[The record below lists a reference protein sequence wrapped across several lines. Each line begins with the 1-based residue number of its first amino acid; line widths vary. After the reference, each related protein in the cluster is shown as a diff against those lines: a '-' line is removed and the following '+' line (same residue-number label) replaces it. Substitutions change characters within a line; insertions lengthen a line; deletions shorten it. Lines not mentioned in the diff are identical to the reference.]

1 VATKAAIEA
10 RLKKEQL
17 LNKITHQLHDARDTD
32 EILLYLKDEI
42 IALFD
47 AERITVYG
55 VDTEKREIYS
65 KVKEGDEVKEI
76 RLSLSKTS
84 VAGHTAVSGKTFNV
98 ADVYDSKELEKLD
111 PKLKFDDH
119 WDQVTGFKTRQLLS
133 APILYNGKYLKGV
146 VEIVNKLEA
155 DRFSTEDEKY
165 LGEICKVLG
174 LAFHNQGRMQHQPT
188 KFDYLLSQQIV
199 SEDDLNQAISKAR
212 EQRTDLPSILVKE
225 FRVPKKALARSLEAY
240 YSVPFVSYEDSTI
253 IPTELVRG
261 LNLGY
266 LRRNFWIP
274 LQRENGKLVIIID
287 DPHNAERIK
296 EIKALLQADEYEFRV
311 ALRDD
316 IVRFIDTAID
326 EGSETAS
333 VTSIIGELERERDES
348 PEEEEQLLNESDAG
362 IVRLA
367 NQIIKDAHDMGAS
380 DIHIE
385 PYFGKQSTEIRF
397 RRDGACFKYQE
408 IPPTHARPLVSRV
421 KIMAKLDIAE
431 KRLPQSG
438 KIKLKYGQREVE
450 LRVEVTPT
458 AGGREDVVL
467 RVLASGKPLTL
478 ENMAFSE
485 ANSKNLTEIIE
496 KPYGI
501 LLVVGPTGSGKTTTL
516 HSILGHINRPEVKI
530 WTAEDPVEI
539 TQYGLRQ
546 VQTHSKIG
554 YTFAEAM
561 RSFLRADPDIIMVGE
576 MRDAETAAMG
586 LEASLTGHL
595 VLSTLHTNSA
605 PETVTRLIDMG
616 MNPLNFADALLGIL
630 AQRLVR
636 TICPDCK
643 ESYNPKKDEFDLL
656 AQEYDKDLFEELNI
670 SYSEDLQLFRG
681 SGCEKCNDSG
691 YRGRAGIH
699 ELLVASSE
707 IKELIQNR
715 AHMEEIRRA
724 AINEGMRTLKQDG
737 ILKVFEGL
745 TDFTQV
751 RRVCVHRLVMASV
764 LCGPFRLCYSTHWL
778 GS

>member
-1 VATKAAIEA
+1 VAEKKASIEEQ
-10 RLKKEQL
+10 LKKERL
-17 LNKITHQLHDARDTD
+17 LNRITHQLHDARDLD
-32 EILLYLKDEI
+32 EILLYLKNEI

-76 RLSLSKTS
+76 RVPVGKTS

-98 ADVYDSKELEKLD
+98 ADVYDAKELKKLD
-111 PKLKFDDH
+111 PKLKFDEQ
-119 WDQVTGFKTRQLLS
+119 WDQVTGFKTKQILS
-133 APILYNGKYLKGV
+133 GPILYNGKYLKGV
-146 VEIVNKLEA
+146 LEVVNKIGAE
-155 DRFSTEDEKY
+155 RFSKEDEKY

-174 LAFHNQGRMQHQPT
+174 LAFNNQSRIQRQPT
-188 KFDYLLSQQIV
+188 KYDYLLSQQII
-199 SEDDLNQAISKAR
+199 SEDDLNQAIARAR
-212 EQRTDLPSILVKE
+212 EQKADLPGILVKD
-225 FRVPKKALARSLEAY
+225 FKVPKKALAKSLEAY
-240 YSVPFVSYEDSTI
+240 YEVPFVSYEDKVI
-253 IPTELVRG
+253 IPTELVQG

-266 LRRNFWIP
+266 LKRNFWVP
-274 LQRENGKLVIIID
+274 MQRENGKLVILID
-287 DPHNAERIK
+287 DPQNAERIK

-311 ALRDD
+311 ALRGD
-316 IVRFIDTAID
+316 ILRFIDTALG
-326 EGSETAS
+326 EGSQGVS
-333 VTSIIGELERERDES
+333 VSSIIGELESQRDER
-348 PEEEEQLLNESDAG
+348 EEEAEELLNESDAG

-367 NQIIKDAHDMGAS
+367 NQLIKDAYDQGAS

-385 PYFGKQSTEIRF
+385 PYFGKQPTEIRF

-408 IPPTHARPLVSRV
+408 VPPTHSRPLVSRV

-458 AGGREDVVL
+458 TGDREDIVL
-467 RVLASGKPLTL
+467 RILASGKPVSL
-478 ENMAFSE
+478 EKMAFAE
-485 ANSKNLTEIIE
+485 ANLKKLIDLIE
-496 KPYGI
+496 NPYGI

-516 HSILGHINRPEVKI
+516 HSILGQINRPEVKI

-539 TQYGLRQ
+539 SQYGLRQ
-546 VQTHSKIG
+546 VQTHAKIG

-561 RSFLRADPDIIMVGE
+561 RSFLRADPDVIMVGE
-576 MRDAETAAMG
+576 MRDAETASMG

-636 TICPDCK
+636 TICPECK
-643 ESYNPKKDEFDLL
+643 ESYHPERQEFDLL
-656 AQEYDKDLFEELNI
+656 AEEYGADLFEELNI
-670 SYSEDLQLFRG
+670 SYNDDLQLYRG
-681 SGCEKCNDSG
+681 SGCEICNDSG
-691 YRGRAGIH
+691 YRGRAAIH

-724 AINEGMRTLKQDG
+724 AVNEGMRTLKQDG
-737 ILKVFEGL
+737 ILKVFQGM

-751 RRVCVHRLVMASV
+751 RRVCIV
-764 LCGPFRLCYSTHWL
+764 
-778 GS
+778 

>member
-1 VATKAAIEA
+1 VTTKAKIEEQ
-10 RLKKEQL
+10 LKKERL
-17 LNKITHQLHDARDTD
+17 LNRITHQLHDARNLD

-55 VDTEKREIYS
+55 VDPEKREIYS
-65 KVKEGDEVKEI
+65 KVKEGEEVKEI
-76 RLSLSKTS
+76 RLALSKTS
-84 VAGHTAVSGKTFNV
+84 VAGHTAVSGKTFNI
-98 ADVYDSKELEKLD
+98 ANVYDPKELKRLD
-111 PKLKFDDH
+111 PKLKFDDQ
-119 WDQVTGFKTRQLLS
+119 WDKVTGFETKELLS
-133 APILYNGKYLKGV
+133 GPILYNGKYLKGV
-146 VEIVNKLEA
+146 VEIVNKKGA
-155 DRFSTEDEKY
+155 GQFSKEDEKY
-165 LGEICKVLG
+165 LVEICKVLG
-174 LAFHNQGRMQHQPT
+174 LAFHNQGRMQQEPS
-188 KFDYLLSQQIV
+188 KFDYLFSQQII
-199 SEDDLNQAISKAR
+199 SEDDLNQAIARAR
-212 EQRTDLPSILVKE
+212 EQKTDLPSVLIKE
-225 FRVPKKALARSLEAY
+225 FKVPKKALAKSFEAY
-240 YSVPFVSYEDSTI
+240 YGVPFVSYEDKTI
-253 IPTELVRG
+253 IPTELIHG

-274 LQRENGKLVIIID
+274 LQKENGKLVILID
-287 DPHNAERIK
+287 DPQNAERVK
-296 EIKALLQADEYEFRV
+296 EIKGLMQAEKYEFRV
-311 ALRDD
+311 ALRED
-316 IVRFIDTAID
+316 ILRFIDTAVG
-326 EGSETAS
+326 EGSEAAS
-333 VTSIIGELERERDES
+333 VRSIIGELERERDES
-348 PEEEEQLLNESDAG
+348 EEMEEELLNESDAG

-367 NQIIKDAHDMGAS
+367 NQIIKDAYDMTAS

-385 PYFGKQSTEIRF
+385 PYLGKHPTEIRF

-408 IPPTHARPLVSRV
+408 VPPTHARALVSRV

-431 KRLPQSG
+431 KRMPQSG
-438 KIKLKYGQREVE
+438 KIKLKYGQKEVE

-467 RVLASGKPLTL
+467 RLLASGKPLPL
-478 ENMAFSE
+478 EKMAFSE
-485 ANSKNLTEIIE
+485 ANLKNLIELIE

-516 HSILGHINRPEVKI
+516 HSVLGHINRPEVKI

-546 VQTHSKIG
+546 VQTHAKIG

-586 LEASLTGHL
+586 LEASLTGHM

-605 PETVTRLIDMG
+605 PESVTRLIDMG

-636 TICPDCK
+636 TICPNCK
-643 ESYNPKKDEFDLL
+643 EAYHPTREEFNLL
-656 AQEYDKDLFEELNI
+656 SQEYGEDLFQELNVQ
-670 SYSEDLQLFRG
+670 YNDELRLHRG
-681 SGCEKCNDSG
+681 TGCENCNDSG

-699 ELLVASSE
+699 ELLMASPE

-737 ILKVFEGL
+737 IRKVFEGL

-751 RRVCVHRLVMASV
+751 RRVCIV
-764 LCGPFRLCYSTHWL
+764 
-778 GS
+778 

>member
-1 VATKAAIEA
+1 MTTKAVIQEQ
-10 RLKKEQL
+10 LKKERL
-17 LNKITHQLHDARDTD
+17 LNRITHQLHDARDLD

-55 VDTEKREIYS
+55 VDSEKREIFS
-65 KVKEGDEVKEI
+65 KIKEGDEVKEI
-76 RLSLSKTS
+76 RLSLEKTS
-84 VAGHTAVSGKTFNV
+84 VAGHTAVSGKTFNL
-98 ADVYDSKELEKLD
+98 ADVYDSDALKKIDSE
-111 PKLKFDDH
+111 LKFDEH
-119 WDQVTGFKTRQLLS
+119 WDQISGFKTRQLLS
-133 APILYNGKYLKGV
+133 GPILYNGKYLKGV
-146 VEIVNKLEA
+146 LEVINKVGA
-155 DRFSTEDEKY
+155 DQFSKEDEKY

-174 LAFHNQGRMQHQPT
+174 LAFHNQSRIQRQPT
-188 KFDYLLSQQIV
+188 KFDYLFTRQII
-199 SEDDLNQAISKAR
+199 SEDDLNQAIARAR
-212 EQRTDLPSILVKE
+212 EEKTDLPSILIHE
-225 FRVPKKALARSLEAY
+225 FNVSKKALAKSLEDY
-240 YSVPFVSYEDSTI
+240 YGVQFVSYEDSII
-253 IPTELVRG
+253 IPSELIRG

-266 LRRNFWIP
+266 LRRNFWVP
-274 LQRENGKLVIIID
+274 FQQENGKMIILID
-287 DPHNAERIK
+287 DPHNAERVK
-296 EIKALLQADEYEFRV
+296 EIKALMHAEDYEFKV
-311 ALRDD
+311 ALRED
-316 IVRFIDTAID
+316 ILRFIDATHGGEA
-326 EGSETAS
+326 ETTS
-333 VTSIIGELERERDES
+333 VRTILGELESERDYRD
-348 PEEEEQLLNESDAG
+348 EEEEELLNESDAG

-367 NQIIKDAHDMGAS
+367 NQLIKDAYDQGAS

-385 PYFGKQSTEIRF
+385 PYFGKQPMVIRF
-397 RRDGACFKYQE
+397 RRDGACYKYQE
-408 IPPTHARPLVSRV
+408 VPHTHSRPLISRV

-431 KRLPQSG
+431 RRLPQSG
-438 KIKLKYGQREVE
+438 KVKLKYGKREVE

-458 AGGREDVVL
+458 SGGREDVVL
-467 RVLASGKPLTL
+467 RVLASGKPLAL

-485 ANSKNLTEIIE
+485 ANHKKIIDLIE
-496 KPYGI
+496 NPYGI
-501 LLVVGPTGSGKTTTL
+501 ILVVGPTGSGKTTTL
-516 HSILGHINRPEVKI
+516 HSVLGHINRPEVKI

-539 TQYGLRQ
+539 TQHGLRQ
-546 VQTHSKIG
+546 VQTHAKIG

-576 MRDAETAAMG
+576 MRDAETAAIG

-636 TICPDCK
+636 IICSECK
-643 ESYNPKKDEFDLL
+643 EAYHPEKQEYDLL
-656 AQEYDKDLFEELNI
+656 AQEYGEDLFEELNI
-670 SYSEDLQLFRG
+670 EYKDDLQLFRG
-681 SGCEKCNDSG
+681 RGCHNCNDSG

-699 ELLVASSE
+699 ELLVASVE

-751 RRVCVHRLVMASV
+751 RRVCIV
-764 LCGPFRLCYSTHWL
+764 
-778 GS
+778 

>member
-656 AQEYDKDLFEELNI
+656 AQEYDKDLFEEINI

-751 RRVCVHRLVMASV
+751 RRVCIV
-764 LCGPFRLCYSTHWL
+764 
-778 GS
+778 